1 MPLGSLVY
9 AVTGNWDHMIH
20 GTTSS
25 SIQPFFCGGR
35 GSIFLLNSLYIYI
48 YIHMIPP
55 PTCFLLV
62 SRQYRNSQT
71 GLFFKG
77 SCCILPVGWML
88 KDDCSP
94 LYALPLGRMDFLH
107 VLRSRWPTFFQLQL
121 ISERLSNSHRAQ
133 GLLGR
138 KVDSVDPRVRFA
150 ADALM

>member
-1 MPLGSLVY
+1 MPLGSLCRHQELGRHDIYMEPCLVIFNQFLE
-9 AVTGNWDHMIH
+9 GR
-20 GTTSS
+20 
-25 SIQPFFCGGR
+25 GR
-35 GSIFLLNSLYIYI
+35 GSIFLNSLYIYI
-48 YIHMIPP
+48 SIWFHQQHV
-55 PTCFLLV
+55 FLV
-62 SRQYRNSQT
+62 SRYRNSRA
-71 GLFFKG
+71 GLCFNA
-77 SCCILPVGWML
+77 SCCIQPVGWML